1 MSYEPHN
8 FGFETTN
15 NIAYKD
21 FKFEQRATP
30 IIPIVHPV
38 QTKSIPSHFSTINKM
53 ELKAHKYHV
62 SACDSIP
69 YP

>member
-21 FKFEQRATP
+21 FRFEKPAQP
-30 IIPIVHPV
+30 IIPEVHPV
-38 QTKSIPSHFSTINKM
+38 
-53 ELKAHKYHV
+53 
-62 SACDSIP
+62 
-69 YP
+69 